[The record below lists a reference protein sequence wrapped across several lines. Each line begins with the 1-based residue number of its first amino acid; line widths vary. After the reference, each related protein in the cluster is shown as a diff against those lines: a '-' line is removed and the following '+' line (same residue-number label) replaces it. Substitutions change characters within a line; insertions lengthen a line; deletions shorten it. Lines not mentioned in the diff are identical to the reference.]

1 MTMNTLPRRLL
12 SSLTFVVGA
21 GLLLAMLVMAL
32 LGPWLYPQGPWT
44 VAGAPMTWPGAD
56 AALPLGTDALGRD
69 ILAGLLHG
77 ARVSLLIGAAATAVA
92 LCVGIVVGTLT
103 GYFGGWVDDLL
114 MRLTDAVQTVPPFL
128 LAIVVVLIVNPS
140 VASIVGAIA
149 LISWPTVAR
158 LVRAEFMRLREADFV
173 SACRLMGMKPA
184 RIIFVQMLPNAI
196 PPIVVSSSIMVAS
209 AILIESGLAFLG
221 LGDPNVSSWGTMVG
235 LGRSDLRA
243 GWYLVVIPGL
253 AIMLSVLALN
263 LLGDGLNDALN
274 TRLSP

>member
-1 MTMNTLPRRLL
+1 MKPLSKRLAE
-12 SSLTFVVGA
+12 SATFVAGA
-21 GLLLAMLVMAL
+21 GLLLLIVAMAL
-32 LGPWLYPQGPWT
+32 LGPWLYPQGPWSV
-44 VAGAPMTWPGAD
+44 VATPMTWPGAD
-56 AALPLGTDALGRD
+56 WSRPLGTDALGRD

-77 ARVSLLIGAAATAVA
+77 ARISLLIGGAATLVA
-92 LCVGIVVGTLT
+92 LLVGIAVGALT
-103 GYFGGWVDDLL
+103 GYLGGWVDDAL
-114 MRLTDAVQTVPPFL
+114 MRLVDAVQTVPPFL

-140 VASIVGAIA
+140 VVSIVGAIA

-173 SACRLMGMKPA
+173 SACRLMGMSPV
-184 RIIFVQMLPNAI
+184 RIVLVQMLPNAI

-221 LGDPNVSSWGTMVG
+221 LGDPNVISWGTMVG
-235 LGRSDLRA
+235 MGRSDFRA
-243 GWYLVVIPGL
+243 GSYLVIVPGL

-274 TRLSP
+274 TRLNA

>member
-1 MTMNTLPRRLL
+1 MNSVSSRLRR
-12 SSLTFVVGA
+12 SLTFMTGA
-21 GLLLAMLVMAL
+21 GLLLAIATMAIV
-32 LGPWLYPQGPWT
+32 GPWLYPQGPWSV
-44 VAGAPMTWPGAD
+44 VAPPMTWPGAD
-56 AALPLGTDALGRD
+56 WSRPLGTDALGRD

-77 ARVSLLIGAAATAVA
+77 ARVSLLIGGAATLVA
-92 LCVGIVVGTLT
+92 LCVGIAVGTAT
-103 GYFGGWVDDLL
+103 GYFGGWIDDAL
-114 MRLTDAVQTVPPFL
+114 MRLVDAVQTVPPFL

-140 VASIVGAIA
+140 VGSIVASIA

-158 LVRAEFMRLREADFV
+158 LVRAEFLRLREADFV
-173 SACRLMGMKPA
+173 SACRLMGMSPL

-221 LGDPNVSSWGTMVG
+221 LGDPNVISWGTMVG
-235 LGRSDLRA
+235 LGRSDFRA
-243 GWYLVVIPGL
+243 GWYLVVVPGL

-274 TRLSP
+274 TRLNS

>member
-1 MTMNTLPRRLL
+1 MMSTLPHRLAK
-12 SSLTFVVGA
+12 SITFMVGA
-21 GLLLAMLVMAL
+21 GLLLAMLAMAL

-44 VAGAPMTWPGAD
+44 VVGVPMIWPGTD
-56 AALPLGTDALGRD
+56 AAWPLGTDALGRD

-77 ARVSLLIGAAATAVA
+77 ARVSLLIGAAATTVA
-92 LCVGIVVGTLT
+92 LCVGIAVGTLT

-128 LAIVVVLIVNPS
+128 LVIVVVLIVNPS
-140 VASIVGAIA
+140 VVSIVGAIA

-158 LVRAEFMRLREADFV
+158 LVRAEFMRLRETDFV
-173 SACRLMGMKPA
+173 SVCRLMGMKPA
-184 RIIFVQMLPNAI
+184 RIIFLQMLPNAI

-221 LGDPNVSSWGTMVG
+221 LGDPNVISWGTMVG

>member
-1 MTMNTLPRRLL
+1 MNSVSSRLRR
-12 SSLTFVVGA
+12 SLTFMTGA
-21 GLLLAMLVMAL
+21 GLLLTIATMAIV
-32 LGPWLYPQGPWT
+32 GPWLYPQGPWSV
-44 VAGAPMTWPGAD
+44 VATPMTWPGAD
-56 AALPLGTDALGRD
+56 WSRPLGTDALGRD

-77 ARVSLLIGAAATAVA
+77 ARVSLLIGGAATLVA
-92 LCVGIVVGTLT
+92 LCVGIAVGTVT
-103 GYFGGWVDDLL
+103 GYFGGWIDDAL
-114 MRLTDAVQTVPPFL
+114 MRLVDAVQTVPPFL

-140 VASIVGAIA
+140 VGSIVASIA

-158 LVRAEFMRLREADFV
+158 LVRAEFLRLREADFV
-173 SACRLMGMKPA
+173 SACRLMGLSPL

-221 LGDPNVSSWGTMVG
+221 LGDPNVISWGTMVG
-235 LGRSDLRA
+235 LGRSDFRA
-243 GWYLVVIPGL
+243 GWYLVVVPGL

-274 TRLSP
+274 TRLNS